1 MTDWPDLPMTLSSAL
16 EGFRLEM
23 YSRLDQRITINDI
36 LDRMP
41 SNPDGSRAVV
51 SDPTPVPRAS
61 GTDIIRSPPLSATGD
76 AAFESV
82 TALSLG
88 TTATVLL
95 CSSIRSRQGLR
106 QNSLLGIA
114 LRLVSHAI
122 SLICAY

>member
-51 SDPTPVPRAS
+51 SDRTPLPSAS
-61 GTDIIRSPPLSATGD
+61 DTDDFRSPPLSATGD

-82 TALSLG
+82 TASSPG

-95 CSSIRSRQGLR
+95 R
-106 QNSLLGIA
+106 
-114 LRLVSHAI
+114 
-122 SLICAY
+122 SLIR